1 MQIITTQQGDQDFPV
16 QAMRMHEPPTE
27 LYYRG
32 PLSELMKYP
41 RVAIV
46 GSRNISA
53 YGRQVTNQ
61 LARRLAERGI
71 VIISGLA
78 LGVDAQAHEGA
89 LAVKGMTIAVLPS
102 PVHAPAPAT
111 NRRLAERIVTGGG
124 VLISQYHPDSVNHKG
139 NFVAR
144 NELVAALSK
153 VIIVTEAAQKSGSL
167 QTVEFAHQLGRDVLA
182 VPGNITSPTSAG
194 AHKAIKEGAGLLTSY
209 TDVLESLGI
218 TGSPRLAIPKGAT
231 PEQQTILNLMGRG
244 ITGSNELLSR
254 SQLSAS
260 SFNQVIT
267 CLEISGTIISLGM
280 DRFGLAS

>member
-1 MQIITTQQGDQDFPV
+1 
-16 QAMRMHEPPTE
+16 MHMHAPPKE

-32 PLSELMKYP
+32 PLTELMSRP

-46 GSRNISA
+46 GSRSITA

-71 VIISGLA
+71 VIVSGLA

-89 LAVKGMTIAVLPS
+89 LAAGGLTMAVLPS
-102 PVHAPAPAT
+102 PVNIPAPAA
-111 NRRLAERIVTGGG
+111 NRRLAERIIAGGG
-124 VLISQYHPDSVNHKG
+124 VLVSQYSQGSVNHKG

-144 NELVAALSK
+144 NELVVALSR
-153 VIIVTEAAQKSGSL
+153 VVVVTEAALNSGSL
-167 QTVEFAHQLGRDVLA
+167 QTVDFANQLGRDIWA

-194 AHKAIKEGAGLLTSY
+194 THKAIKEGAGLLTSY
-209 TDVLESLGI
+209 TDVLDALNI
-218 TGSPRLAIPKGAT
+218 TGSPRLAVPAGAT
-231 PEQQTILNLMGRG
+231 PEQQSILTLLGRG
-244 ITGSNELLSR
+244 ITGSDELLVR

-267 CLEISGTIISLGM
+267 TLEINGTIISLGT
-280 DRFGLAS
+280 DRFGLAG